1 MAQEQISE
9 ELDQDIRAD
18 STYAQILIKI
28 ADSSKL
34 IEDAKRIIKELGI
47 HIVET
52 KHLSPDWTLFKL
64 DVEDMRD
71 ITLRL
76 IENGF
81 IVKGINALPQ
91 AK

>member
-9 ELDQDIRAD
+9 VLDQDIKVN
-18 STYAQILIKI
+18 STYAQILIKV
-28 ADSSKL
+28 SNTSKL
-34 IEDAKRIIKELGI
+34 VEDAKRIIKELGI
-47 HIVET
+47 HIIET
-52 KHLSPDWTLFKL
+52 KRLSPDWTLFNL
-64 DVEDMRD
+64 DVQDMRD

>member
-1 MAQEQISE
+1 MGQEQISE
-9 ELDQDIRAD
+9 ELDQDIKAD

-28 ADSSKL
+28 ANTSKP

-47 HIVET
+47 HIIET
-52 KHLSPDWTLFKL
+52 KDLSPDWTLFKL

-91 AK
+91 AR

>member
-1 MAQEQISE
+1 MPQEQILE
-9 ELDQDIRAD
+9 ELDQDIKAD
-18 STYAQILIKI
+18 SAYAQILIRI
-28 ADSSKL
+28 ADTSKA
-34 IEDAKRIIKELGI
+34 IEDAKRIINELGI
-47 HIVET
+47 NIIEA
-52 KHLSPDWTLFKL
+52 KQLSLEWILFKL
-64 DVEDMRD
+64 DVKDMRN